1 MVRIQTE
8 FMESLVNTFGE
19 QTKSPAD
26 AYTKTAAEAMKNP
39 LSGMS

>member
-8 FMESLVNTFGE
+8 FMQSLANAFGE
-19 QTKSPAD
+19 QTRGLAE
-26 AYTKTAAEAMKNP
+26 AYTKTAADAAKNP